1 MSTVRTVGRWLIG
14 KDTKAD
20 SWLVRK
26 RQGCGVW
33 CLVVFVQ
40 DRFVKGRRLL
50 GGVEDSSLVGKR
62 KCCLVKAV
70 VGQGDRQ
77 QQYYS

>member
-1 MSTVRTVGRWLIG
+1 MSVCVG
-14 KDTKAD
+14 KDRCV
-20 SWLVRK
+20 SVSV
-26 RQGCGVW
+26 GVG
-33 CLVVFVQ
+33 VGV
-40 DRFVKGRRLL
+40 
-50 GGVEDSSLVGKR
+50 GVEDSSLVGKR